1 MAEEDDEG
9 KPRAAPPSTV
19 KTTEAHESESEI
31 VARLAP
37 RVRRITGS
45 LLRSSH
51 DAEDAAQLA
60 LLELVKAI
68 SSFRGEGSLEAYCD
82 RVVVRTAIRVAR
94 ARRLSTVRTAGE
106 VDPDELPGSSGESD
120 LAEGLPRTLLEYL
133 HELPE
138 VRRTA
143 LVLRH
148 AMGYSVE
155 EVAVHTGVSVNT
167 VKSRLLEARSEVRRM
182 VRRDC
187 MLGDARARLGE
198 NARAAERSPR

>member
-9 KPRAAPPSTV
+9 KLRLAPTSTV
-19 KTTEAHESESEI
+19 KTKDADSESEI

-45 LLRSSH
+45 LLRNSH

-68 SSFRGEGSLEAYCD
+68 STFRGEGPLEAFCD
-82 RVVVRTAIRVAR
+82 RVVVRTAIRLAR
-94 ARRLSTVRTAGE
+94 ARRLSTVRTAGD

-133 HELPE
+133 HALPE

-155 EVAVHTGVSVNT
+155 EVAMQTGVSVNT

-187 MLGDARARLGE
+187 MIGAARSGDTARD
-198 NARAAERSPR
+198 AERSPR